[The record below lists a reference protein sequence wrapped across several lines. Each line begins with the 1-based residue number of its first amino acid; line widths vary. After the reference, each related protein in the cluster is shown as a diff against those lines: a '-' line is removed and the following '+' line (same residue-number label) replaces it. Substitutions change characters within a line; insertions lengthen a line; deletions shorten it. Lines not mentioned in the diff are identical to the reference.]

1 MWMYNALTAIE
12 LANER
17 AREAERDA
25 LRWRLAREQWGE
37 THTDVPRRSRLRA
50 GIARPVRSA
59 SQLMHAV
66 SEAACTLA
74 TRIEGRPA

>member
-1 MWMYNALTAIE
+1 MYYAMVAID

-17 AREAERDA
+17 AREAERVA
-25 LRWRLAREQWGE
+25 RQWRLAHGDWGG
-37 THTDVPRRSRLRA
+37 DWDMRRTRSVRVRA
-50 GIARPVRSA
+50 GLARPVRSA
-59 SQLMHAV
+59 SQWMHAI